1 MAAVIHELV
10 MSCDLQGIKAAIKD
24 MQQDGLDV
32 QEEVNSHEFGRRGAR
47 SPVHAAAVRGRA
59 EILQYLLKVK
69 ADPNN
74 ADDAGTTSMHFAAD
88 LGHSRV
94 AYHLLQA
101 GGDPSRRNGFGS
113 RPTDKLVNNSWD
125 TPEVLQGKDQIRR
138 MIAGEHLPYEALRP
152 EPDAPAEDKAVVSP
166 VTSPTVATVGV
177 EPEAQM
183 RPPNRGQSSRDC
195 FAEALDAH
203 QWHAQP
209 SQMRECQCTEG

>member
-24 MQQDGLDV
+24 MQQDGIDV

-138 MIAGEHLPYEALRP
+138 LIAGEHLPYEALRP
-152 EPDAPAEDKAVVSP
+152 EPDAPAEDKTVVSP
-166 VTSPTVATVGV
+166 VTSPS
-177 EPEAQM
+177 
-183 RPPNRGQSSRDC
+183 RRHRGGG
-195 FAEALDAH
+195 A
-203 QWHAQP
+203 
-209 SQMRECQCTEG
+209 